1 MIGSG
6 IIGEKN
12 LIGSGITGSGIVSGT
27 SARATAFERPAGFTW
42 DPGISFFTDGTTS
55 FDFDGV
61 VSALVAGGVTDYYVS
76 QSGSDAN
83 SGLTPVLA
91 KKGLDAIMATAAGA
105 ATASVRINIAA
116 GDYGFGD
123 YPGSG
128 GVAGKNVIF
137 KVTSGTVKTGPF
149 SKGSALTWTLSSG
162 TCYSA
167 SRSNTVGVR
176 DYGSLNAYG
185 DPRKYSLAADL
196 ATCQATA
203 YTYFVSGSTVYVN
216 NGVGQPG
223 ANIFVLV
230 GVSNTTFGSNYT
242 WIIDGGVDGRIEF
255 LGGSTGCLRCTGGGS
270 NQKLYCRN
278 TWFRFSTADNN
289 LYCYGVPLVVLQGG
303 GGSGSYADIMNYHIE
318 SGRIPNVVEIGLT
331 CYDAGS
337 NAAGNN
343 NCSTAH
349 DAVQIVRFNGRY
361 WGSDG
366 PVVADVSAGTRSWA
380 ILCHAYGSLK
390 NDDSGTDASWLASTG
405 DSQMWLDACEFG
417 GGSSYYD
424 MAAGSGAAIY
434 YRGRAPVSAT
444 GSVAAY

>member
-6 IIGEKN
+6 VV
-12 LIGSGITGSGIVSGT
+12 GSSVVGRGISGT
-27 SARATAFERPAGFTW
+27 GMTSAPGGGATAFPRPAGFTW
-42 DPGISFFTDGTTS
+42 DPGIQFFTDGTTS
-55 FDFDGV
+55 FDFDAV
-61 VSALVAGGVTDYYVS
+61 AIAPLVAGGITEYYVS

-83 SGLTPVLA
+83 SGLTALLP
-91 KKGLDAIMATAAGA
+91 KKGLDATMTAAAGA

-137 KVTSGTVKTGPF
+137 KVKSGTVRTGPF

-167 SRSNTVGVR
+167 TRSNTVGVR
-176 DYGSLNAYG
+176 DYGSLNSYG
-185 DPRKYSLAADL
+185 DPRKYSLAANL

-216 NGVGQPG
+216 NGLGQPS
-223 ANIFVLV
+223 ANIFVMV
-230 GVSNTTFGSNYT
+230 GVSNTTFSSNYT
-242 WIIDGGVDGRIEF
+242 WVLDGGKSGRLEL
-255 LGGSTGCLRCTGGGS
+255 LGGSTGSLRCTGGGA

-278 TWFRFSTADNN
+278 VWFRFSGDNN

-303 GGSGSYADIMNYHIE
+303 GGSGSTADIMNYHIE

-349 DAVQIVRFNGRY
+349 DAVQIVRFAGRY

-366 PVVADVSAGTRSWA
+366 PVVADVTAGTRSWA

-390 NDDSGTDASWLASTG
+390 NDDSSVDASWLASTG
-405 DSQMWLDACEFG
+405 DCQMWLDACEFG
-417 GGSSYYD
+417 GGSSRYD
-424 MAAGSGAAIY
+424 MSAGTGSAIY
-434 YRGRAPVSAT
+434 YKGRAPVTST